1 MSARSEVLAPEA
13 ADPVSFARTSVVWR
27 RGGLSG
33 RLAARSVVVA
43 VALLAGTLVAG
54 VVSLAHGEFAV
65 PLPDVVRYLLGAD
78 GDLARTVVVEWR
90 LPRVVAAVVFG
101 AALGMSGAIFQSLTR
116 NPLGSPDII
125 GFNTGAY
132 TGALVAMLLIGGDL
146 LTVTVSA
153 VLGGL
158 VTAGVVYALALRKGT
173 PGYRLIVVGI
183 GVSAMLTAFNQWV
196 ILEAELDTAIS
207 AAIWGQGSL
216 NGIRWEQAAPA
227 VLVVAPAMLA
237 CLFLGRR
244 LAALDLGDD
253 AAAALGLRVE
263 RTRLLALM
271 IGVTL
276 TAVATAVA
284 GPIAFV
290 SLCAPQLARRLVR
303 APGLALA
310 PAALTGAFLLV
321 VSDLIAARAFAPIQL
336 PVGVVTVSIGGIYL
350 VYLLLKE
357 ARSSPNR
364 THPSTSRAV
373 ARPHAWPP
381 KESPSATTATSS
393 PRTSPSSSRRAA
405 SPSSSA
411 PTPVASRPL

>member
-1 MSARSEVLAPEA
+1 MSTINDTAHASTDAPI
-13 ADPVSFARTSVVWR
+13 SFARTTVVVR
-27 RGGLSG
+27 HQRMSA
-33 RLAARSVVVA
+33 RFATRSVA
-43 VALLAGTLVAG
+43 VGSLLLVGTLLAGVL
-54 VVSLAHGEFAV
+54 SLAHGEFAV
-65 PLPDVVRYLLGAD
+65 PLGDVVRYLLGAE

-101 AALGMSGAIFQSLTR
+101 AALGLSGAIFQSLTR

-132 TGALVAMLLIGGDL
+132 TGALIAILLIGGDL
-146 LTVTVSA
+146 LTVTLSA
-153 VLGGL
+153 VIGGL
-158 VTAGVVYALALRKGT
+158 ATAGVVYALAFRPGT
-173 PGYRLIVVGI
+173 PGFRLIVVGI

-196 ILEAELDTAIS
+196 ILEAELETAIS

-216 NGIRWEQAAPA
+216 NAIRWEQAAPA
-227 VLVVAPAMLA
+227 ALVLGPLMLA
-237 CLFLGRR
+237 CLLLGPR

-263 RTRLLALM
+263 RTRLIALL

-310 PAALTGAFLLV
+310 PAALTGSFLLV
-321 VSDLIAARAFAPIQL
+321 VSDLVAARAFAPIQL

-350 VYLLLKE
+350 VFLLLKE
-357 ARSSPNR
+357 ARS
-364 THPSTSRAV
+364 
-373 ARPHAWPP
+373 
-381 KESPSATTATSS
+381 
-393 PRTSPSSSRRAA
+393 
-405 SPSSSA
+405 
-411 PTPVASRPL
+411 